1 MRQETLFALV
11 LWSAILSA
19 NLFTATRSPTVWH
32 DEVYFA
38 DPAIHFAEG
47 DGFRTTA
54 WTLVAEDK
62 FWPGLAPAYGFL
74 LGAWLKFTGVGLW
87 QVRALPIL
95 LAALAALWV
104 WWTAR
109 RHRHV
114 ASAALGWLLLAALLC
129 GSGVSFSY
137 RSGRGDALAMLWWA
151 ATYAGLASPAG
162 HLRLWCLFLLGAVAP
177 WCGAYLAPTIALVG
191 FFLFLLLGR
200 QWLSPVLAVWAGFGM
215 GLLCMIGFYW
225 CPGSWDTYVTCVRHY
240 QTGILSPQFELRLNG
255 FRDPGLIFVALALI
269 GCVFGISK
277 TGIERRVAIYAL
289 GAILCIGL
297 LQALSAKWPVYYT
310 WLAFFPALLALV
322 HVMPA
327 AAPLMRKFVMLA
339 LACVIVTGLAARL
352 GVSLLE
358 WRQRDHQ
365 MVEEFATGKFRSD
378 DWVVCDP
385 SAYFALRPLVRVLY
399 PRALDMTHEI
409 GADRKQSITAVC
421 VRPEMSAKKIASI
434 FGGRWTRVAS
444 LGDGLPAMKY
454 GKAAPYRLVA
464 YRRMD

>member
-1 MRQETLFALV
+1 MTRQETLFGLL
-11 LWSAILSA
+11 LWFAILSA

-54 WTLVAEDK
+54 WTLVPEDK

-74 LGAWLKFTGVGLW
+74 LGTWLKLAGVELW

-95 LAALAALWV
+95 LAAVAALWV

-114 ASAALGWLLLAALLC
+114 ASAAMGWFLLAALLC

-162 HLRLWCLFLLGAVAP
+162 HLRSWSLFLLGAVAP
-177 WCGAYLAPTIALVG
+177 WCGAYLAPTIALAG
-191 FFLFLLLGR
+191 IFLILLFGR
-200 QWLSPVLAVWAGFGM
+200 QWLGPVLSVWAGFAA
-215 GLLCMIGFYW
+215 GLLCMIGLYW
-225 CPGSWDTYVTCVRHY
+225 HLGSWDTYVTCVRYY
-240 QTGILSPQFELRLNG
+240 QNGILSPQFELRLNG
-255 FRDPGLIFVALALI
+255 FRDPGLIVVALGLAL
-269 GCVFGISK
+269 CVVGITDPK
-277 TGIERRVAIYAL
+277 RRIAIYAL
-289 GAILCIGL
+289 GAVLCIGL

-310 WLAFFPALLALV
+310 WLAFFPALLALA

-327 AAPLMRKFVMLA
+327 ITSPLRKFVMPA
-339 LACVIVTGLAARL
+339 LACVIVTGLPARL
-352 GVSLLE
+352 GVSMLE
-358 WRQRDHQ
+358 WGQRDHQ
-365 MVEEFATGKFRSD
+365 VIEEFATGKFRAD

-385 SAYFALRPLVRVLY
+385 SAYFALRPLVHVLY
-399 PRALDMTHEI
+399 PRAVDMTHEI
-409 GADRKQSITAVC
+409 NADTKRSITAVC
-421 VRPEMSAKKIASI
+421 VRSEVSPEKISSI
-434 FGGRWTRVAS
+434 FGGKWTRIAS
-444 LGDGLPAMKY
+444 LGDRSPAMKF
-454 GKAAPYRLVA
+454 GEAAAYRLVA
-464 YRRMD
+464 YRRMN